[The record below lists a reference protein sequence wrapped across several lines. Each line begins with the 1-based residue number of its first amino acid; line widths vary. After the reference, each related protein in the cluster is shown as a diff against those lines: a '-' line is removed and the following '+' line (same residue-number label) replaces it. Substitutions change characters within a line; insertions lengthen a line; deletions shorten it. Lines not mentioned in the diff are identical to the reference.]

1 MNIQSGKIEQFET
14 YSQFTSLKDFNTHFE
29 LWLTEKKQAF
39 SKGELIGLKR
49 LARFSAKIPG
59 VANAKIGT
67 ILKAINEEYHNNG
80 ISRSTFKRM
89 VQKAIQQGILTV
101 YETERKNGS
110 QSSNLYIFNRF
121 PSIEPPEAEKM
132 NHPRETIDLSKTNHQ
147 KITKRQPE
155 PSQLH
160 ETFVCNQIA
169 QQSELN
175 HTFVSGRDPQPSE
188 LNHTIFNDRV
198 TQSSVLNHTFAKSQE
213 SQQSKLISGRAPQ
226 PSELNHTFTSDR
238 VPQPF
243 VQLAKYFFP
252 EAKTIEDM
260 WHMVKI
266 AAYRNNSETQT
277 EQVLEIAIHSF
288 KQLIRKMKLTQTVKK
303 PIAYFYG
310 ILDKQFERAYYVDLY
325 DMGFGDR
332 AEFEF

>member
-1 MNIQSGKIEQFET
+1 MNIKSGKIDQFES
-14 YSQFTSLKDFNTHFE
+14 YSQFKTLKEFNDHFE
-29 LWLTEKKQAF
+29 MWLAEKKQEF

-67 ILKAINEEYHNNG
+67 ILKAIHEEYHNNG

-89 VQKAIQQGILTV
+89 VQKAIHFGILTV

-121 PSIEPPEAEKM
+121 PSNELPKAAKM
-132 NHPRETIDLSKTNHQ
+132 DHHKETSNLSETNNQ
-147 KITKRQPE
+147 KINKRQQE
-155 PSQLH
+155 
-160 ETFVCNQIA
+160 
-169 QQSELN
+169 
-175 HTFVSGRDPQPSE
+175 PSE
-188 LNHTIFNDRV
+188 LNHSFV
-198 TQSSVLNHTFAKSQE
+198 
-213 SQQSKLISGRAPQ
+213 
-226 PSELNHTFTSDR
+226 SDR

-252 EAKTIEDM
+252 EAKAIEDM

-266 AAYRNNSETQT
+266 AAYQNNSETQT
-277 EQVLEIAIHSF
+277 ERMLDIAIHSF
-288 KQLIRKMKLTQTVKK
+288 QQLIRKMKFTHNVKK

-310 ILDKQFERAYYVDLY
+310 TLNNQFEKAYYEDLY
-325 DMGFGDR
+325 ETGFGTCCGEL
-332 AEFEF
+332 EFSWVLNSAV